1 MRSATKY
8 SAEQLCVARTP
19 EVGQH
24 WKGRLFPPSTG
35 LHSQLPPRASLP
47 PSSLRGPLP
56 QCPAHKPL
64 GTKNVPV
71 GCTWLWL
78 IWIIS
83 KGLLQPE
90 RAQGTSG
97 AASELGSSRLAVGG
111 METSFKYQELCNTAF
126 KTIFKSS
133 EGKFKFTEVMENSVT
148 STDVCLAD
156 SKNYV
161 MSRPAQSHVTGV
173 LITTT
178 SYISVH
184 LRKHQFNFGIFLGI
198 WSSELQLY
206 SYTFLH
212 YILGYKDLLCRS
224 AADETRLV
232 KYVYVC
238 VCRAGAEKEGSCSFL
253 HTIIYPKK
261 AINMFS

>member
-1 MRSATKY
+1 M
-8 SAEQLCVARTP
+8 
-19 EVGQH
+19 
-24 WKGRLFPPSTG
+24 
-35 LHSQLPPRASLP
+35 
-47 PSSLRGPLP
+47 
-56 QCPAHKPL
+56 
-64 GTKNVPV
+64 

-178 SYISVH
+178 SYISESIS
-184 LRKHQFNFGIFLGI
+184 LILAFFLEFGPLSCSCIPIHFYIIYLDI
-198 WSSELQLY
+198 RTCFADLQL
-206 SYTFLH
+206 
-212 YILGYKDLLCRS
+212 
-224 AADETRLV
+224 TRQD
-232 KYVYVC
+232 
-238 VCRAGAEKEGSCSFL
+238 
-253 HTIIYPKK
+253 
-261 AINMFS
+261 